1 MEQFEDTRHLPQVL
15 ATAVGS
21 MPHIDAEQAVKLI
34 TDKLSEAP
42 HAPQLSRAELREQ
55 MWLQFTEGLPRFR
68 VDFDN
73 LRYFFDTSGDPLAEV
88 ELFYDRYLK
97 IMEGT
102 PADDF
107 AVGPVYGKGIHT
119 FLERL
124 RCEGGKRPFI
134 KVQVTGPVSFGTTV
148 ADETGKPIFYHSI
161 FRDVS
166 TKGMGLKAVWL
177 VETFKP
183 FAEQVIVFFDE
194 PSLSAYG
201 SSAFLGIS
209 RADVVES
216 LNDVMAMVVDR
227 GGIPGVHCCGNTDW
241 GILMETEARII
252 NFDAVDYLDSLAI
265 YGRELEGFLARG
277 GVLAWGA
284 VPNTDNVEQE
294 DVEHVLGR
302 IWKGLD
308 TLAGAGADPKAL
320 TRHIIVTPACG
331 CAGLTTQQTEKVY
344 ELLAQIGPRLSEEF
358 SQRR

>member
-1 MEQFEDTRHLPQVL
+1 MEQFEDTKHLPQVL

-21 MPHIDAEQAVKLI
+21 LPHTDAEQAVRLI
-34 TDKLSEAP
+34 AGALAVAP
-42 HAPQLSRAELREQ
+42 HAPQLSRADLREQ
-55 MWLQFTEGLPRFR
+55 MWLQFTENLPRFR

-88 ELFYDRYLK
+88 ELFYDRYLR
-97 IMEGT
+97 IMEGA

-107 AVGPVYGKGIHT
+107 AVGPVYGKGIHA

-124 RCEGGKRPFI
+124 RGEGGKHPVI

-148 ADETGKPIFYHSI
+148 ADETGKPVFYHSI
-161 FRDVS
+161 FRDIS
-166 TKGMGLKAVWL
+166 TKGMGLKAAWL

-183 FAEQVIVFFDE
+183 FAEQVIVFIDE

-209 RADVVES
+209 KEDVIES
-216 LNDVMAMVVDR
+216 LDDVIAMIVDR

-241 GILMETEARII
+241 GIVMETNARII
-252 NFDAVDYLDSLAI
+252 NFDAVDYVDSLAI
-265 YGRELEGFLARG
+265 YGRELDRFLARG

-284 VPNTDNVEQE
+284 VPNTDSVEQE
-294 DVEHVLGR
+294 DVEKVLSR
-302 IWKGLD
+302 IRKGLD
-308 TLAGAGADPKAL
+308 TLAGAGADRHAL
-320 TRHIIVTPACG
+320 TRQMIVTPACG